1 MKKEVLASS
10 ANKLLMLLSNHLT
23 ALKNHLL
30 KVQLK
35 TLYLLSLQKITRIF
49 NLSAITHSNN
59 ISELILTLEL
69 RACARASC
77 RYDGENGTRSLA
89 RLVDS
94 CKLFFDFRL
103 LSAFDSFWRAIHK
116 RNGDICC

>member
-1 MKKEVLASS
+1 
-10 ANKLLMLLSNHLT
+10 MLLSNHLT

-35 TLYLLSLQKITRIF
+35 TLYLLSLQKIIRIF

-59 ISELILTLEL
+59 ISELILTREL

-77 RYDGENGTRSLA
+77 RYDGENGA

-103 LSAFDSFWRAIHK
+103 LNAFDSFWRAINK
-116 RNGDICC
+116 RNDDPC

>member
-1 MKKEVLASS
+1 MIEGYQYSFSFTNNGIWFASMKKEVLASS

-35 TLYLLSLQKITRIF
+35 TLYLLGQQKITRIF

-89 RLVDS
+89 RSIGRFL
-94 CKLFFDFRL
+94 
-103 LSAFDSFWRAIHK
+103 
-116 RNGDICC
+116 